1 MSTLQDTYRALVAH
15 IEEKGMPPT
24 YRELGKRLGLTSTD
38 SVRERLISLE
48 RAGWIERVEGS
59 PRAIRLVKPSGE
71 PSARKT
77 KGSGPTKARGVG
89 SPEDDGVN
97 YDEEE
102 AN

>member
-38 SVRERLISLE
+38 SVRERLLSLE

-59 PRAIRLVKPSGE
+59 PRAIRLIKPSGE
-71 PSARKT
+71 PLRVRHGEVSAAD
-77 KGSGPTKARGVG
+77 KGGGG
-89 SPEDDGVN
+89 SPEDDGVS
-97 YDEEE
+97 YE
-102 AN
+102 